1 VKKRSV
7 SGLWGGRFTHPPSA
21 LLRRLNDSFAFDRR
35 LLPEEIAAS
44 RAWARALRRAG
55 ALGASEERRLT
66 KALEA
71 LERDGAD
78 APRRGRQAGAGP
90 EDVHAWVEESLKRR
104 VGPLAS
110 RLHAGRSRNDQV
122 ATDFRLWLRGALKRG
137 RAETLR
143 LASVLAQRARA
154 DAGSPL
160 PGYTHLRQAEPI
172 TFGHWCLAYV
182 EMLLRDADRAL
193 AALRRSDECPLGS
206 AALGGTPLPV
216 DRHRLARE
224 LGFARP
230 TANSLDAVSDRD
242 AAADYHY
249 FGALLLGHLSRMAED
264 LILYSSDEFGLIELP
279 DALATGSSRMP
290 HKKNPDLLE
299 LSRGHAARAIGDLAG
314 LMALLKGLP
323 LAYNKDLQLDKE
335 PAFRLADTLD
345 AVLPGVAALVASM
358 RFDADLARA
367 RAGSEQLL
375 VTELAD
381 AMAARGVPFRE
392 AHEEVGRVVLRAA
405 GSGTRIAEAA
415 RGGAITRVDLRAMDL
430 DQALARRRAFGG
442 TAPAQVRRQAAA
454 ALRRIAR
461 LEEPA

>member
-1 VKKRSV
+1 M

-21 LLRRLNDSFAFDRR
+21 MLRRLNDSFAFDRR

-55 ALGASEERRLT
+55 ALTASEERRLI
-66 KALEA
+66 KALDE
-71 LERDGAD
+71 LERSRGKAS
-78 APRRGRQAGAGP
+78 PRRRTTGTEP
-90 EDVHAWVEESLKRR
+90 EDVHAYVEGSLRRR

-122 ATDFRLWLRGALKRG
+122 ATDFRLWLREALRRG

-154 DAGSPL
+154 EAGSAL
-160 PGYTHLRQAEPI
+160 PGYTHLKQAEPI

-193 AALRRSDECPLGS
+193 AALRRCDECPLGS
-206 AALGGTPLPV
+206 GALGGTPLPV

-230 TANSLDAVSDRD
+230 SANSLDAVADRD

-249 FGALLLGHLSRMAED
+249 FGAVLLGHLSRMAED
-264 LILYSSDEFGLIELP
+264 LIIYSSDEFGIIELP
-279 DALATGSSRMP
+279 DALSTGSSRMP

-314 LMALLKGLP
+314 LLALLKGLP

-345 AVLPGVAALVASM
+345 AVLPGLAALVVSM
-358 RFDADLARA
+358 RFDAQKARA

-392 AHEEVGRVVLRAA
+392 AHEEVGRALRRAA
-405 GSGTRIAEAA
+405 GSGTSVAEAA
-415 RGGAITRVDLRAMDL
+415 RGGAITRADLRAMDL

-442 TAPAQVRRQAAA
+442 TAPAQVRRQADA
-454 ALRRIAR
+454 ALRRIAK
-461 LEEPA
+461 LEETA